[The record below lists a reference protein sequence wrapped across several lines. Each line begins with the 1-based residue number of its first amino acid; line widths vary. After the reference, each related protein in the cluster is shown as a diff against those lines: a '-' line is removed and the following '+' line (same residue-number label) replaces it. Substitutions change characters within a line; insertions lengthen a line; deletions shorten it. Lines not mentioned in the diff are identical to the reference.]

1 MKNRKLLLLTVS
13 VSIGL
18 VGCSTNDSA
27 NSSSSS
33 KASSDKVKVSSSLI
47 IASSENRSTITS
59 STSSNQ
65 ITVTSS
71 SLEKQID
78 STGLEENAIL
88 SGDYTSMNGTWT
100 NSNGYQLT
108 FNNGEVTLSGD
119 GVGGATHFTLNEPV
133 KQSNVIFLSFDPA
146 PTPNGMNL
154 MLALKGTSLSE
165 GLDEDGTDS
174 SRDRIIMGNNGGTTL
189 FAPKEKGGIPD
200 TAYYKDN

>member
-1 MKNRKLLLLTVS
+1 MKSRKLILLTAF

-18 VGCSTNDSA
+18 VGCSTNDST

-33 KASSDKVKVSSSLI
+33 QETSDKASSNSI
-47 IASSENRSTITS
+47 ITSSENSSTITS
-59 STSSNQ
+59 STSSNE

-71 SLEKQID
+71 SLEKQTD

-88 SGDYTSMNGTWT
+88 IGDYTSMNGTWT
-100 NSNGYQLT
+100 NSNGYQIT

-146 PTPNGMNL
+146 PAPNGMNL
-154 MLALKGTSLSE
+154 MLALKGTSPSE

-174 SRDRIIMGNNGGTTL
+174 SRDRIIMGNNGGTML

>member
-1 MKNRKLLLLTVS
+1 MKNRKLLLMTAFIT
-13 VSIGL
+13 IGL

-33 KASSDKVKVSSSLI
+33 KETKDKASSSSI
-47 IASSENRSTITS
+47 IASSENSSVITS
-59 STSSNQ
+59 STSSEE

-71 SLEKQID
+71 SLEEQTD
-78 STGLEENAIL
+78 SIGLEENAIL
-88 SGDYTSMNGTWT
+88 GGNYSSMNGTWT

-119 GVGGATHFTLNEPV
+119 GVGGSTHFTLNEPV
-133 KQSNVIFLSFDPA
+133 KQSNVIYLSFVPA
-146 PTPNGMNL
+146 PAPNGMNL
-154 MLALKGTSLSE
+154 MLALKGTSPSD

-174 SRDRIIMGNNGGTTL
+174 SRDRIMMGNNGGTML

-200 TAYYKDN
+200 TAYYKEN

>member
-1 MKNRKLLLLTVS
+1 MKNRKILLLTVF

-18 VGCSTNDSA
+18 VGCSANDSA

-33 KASSDKVKVSSSLI
+33 KETSDKSSSSSI
-47 IASSENRSTITS
+47 IASSENSSAITS
-59 STSSNQ
+59 STSSKE

-71 SLEKQID
+71 SLEKQTN

-119 GVGGATHFTLNEPV
+119 GVGGSTHFTLNEPV
-133 KQSNVIFLSFDPA
+133 KQSNVIFLSFVPA
-146 PTPNGMNL
+146 PAPNGMNL
-154 MLALKGTSLSE
+154 MLALKGTSPSE
-165 GLDEDGTDS
+165 GLDEDGTDT
-174 SRDRIIMGNNGGTTL
+174 SRDRIMMGNNGGTML

-200 TAYYKDN
+200 TAYYKEN

>member
-1 MKNRKLLLLTVS
+1 MKNRKLLLLTAFI
-13 VSIGL
+13 SIGL

-33 KASSDKVKVSSSLI
+33 KEINDKASSSSI
-47 IASSENRSTITS
+47 IASSENSSTITS
-59 STSSNQ
+59 STSSNE

-71 SLEKQID
+71 SLEKQTD
-78 STGLEENAIL
+78 SIGLEENAIL
-88 SGDYTSMNGTWT
+88 SGDYTSMNGMWT

-119 GVGGATHFTLNEPV
+119 GLGGSTHFKLSDPL
-133 KQSNVIFLSFDPA
+133 KQSNVIFLSFVPA
-146 PTPNGMNL
+146 PAPNGMTL
-154 MLALKGTSLSE
+154 MLALKGTSPSE

-174 SRDRIIMGNNGGTTL
+174 SRDRIIMGNNGGTML

-200 TAYYKDN
+200 TAYYKEN

>member
-1 MKNRKLLLLTVS
+1 MKNRKILLLTAF

-33 KASSDKVKVSSSLI
+33 KETSDKSGSSSI
-47 IASSENRSTITS
+47 IASSENSSTITS
-59 STSSNQ
+59 STSSEE
-65 ITVTSS
+65 IIVTSS
-71 SLEKQID
+71 SLEKQTN

-88 SGDYTSMNGTWT
+88 SGDYSSMNGTWT

-119 GVGGATHFTLNEPV
+119 GVGGSTHFTLNEPV
-133 KQSNVIFLSFDPA
+133 KQSNVIFLSFVPA
-146 PTPNGMNL
+146 PAPNGMNL
-154 MLALKGTSLSE
+154 MLALKGTSPSD

-174 SRDRIIMGNNGGTTL
+174 SRDRIMMGNNGGTML

-200 TAYYKDN
+200 TAYYKEN

>member
-1 MKNRKLLLLTVS
+1 MKNRKILLLTAF

-18 VGCSTNDSA
+18 VGCSTNDST

-33 KASSDKVKVSSSLI
+33 KETSDKSSSSSI
-47 IASSENRSTITS
+47 IASSENSSTITS
-59 STSSNQ
+59 STSSEE

-71 SLEKQID
+71 SLEKQTN

-119 GVGGATHFTLNEPV
+119 GVGGSTHFTLNEPV
-133 KQSNVIFLSFDPA
+133 KQSNVIFLSFVPA
-146 PTPNGMNL
+146 PAPNGMNL
-154 MLALKGTSLSE
+154 MLALKGTSPSD

-174 SRDRIIMGNNGGTTL
+174 SRDRIMMGNNGGTML

-200 TAYYKDN
+200 TAYYKEN

>member
-1 MKNRKLLLLTVS
+1 MTAFIT
-13 VSIGL
+13 IGL

-33 KASSDKVKVSSSLI
+33 KKTTDKASSSSI
-47 IASSENRSTITS
+47 IASSENSSVMTS
-59 STSSNQ
+59 STSTKE
-65 ITVTSS
+65 ITATSS
-71 SLEKQID
+71 SLEKQTD

-119 GVGGATHFTLNEPV
+119 GLGGSTHFTLNEPL
-133 KQSNVIFLSFDPA
+133 KQSNVIFLSFVPA
-146 PTPNGMNL
+146 PAPNGMNL
-154 MLALKGTSLSE
+154 MLALKGTSPSE

-174 SRDRIIMGNNGGTTL
+174 SRDRIIMGNNGGTML

-200 TAYYKDN
+200 TAYYKEN

>member
-1 MKNRKLLLLTVS
+1 MKNRKILLLTAF

-33 KASSDKVKVSSSLI
+33 KETSDKSSSSSI
-47 IASSENRSTITS
+47 IASSENSSTNTS
-59 STSSNQ
+59 STSSKE

-71 SLEKQID
+71 SLEKQTN

-100 NSNGYQLT
+100 NSNGNQLT

-119 GVGGATHFTLNEPV
+119 GVGGSTHFTLNEPV
-133 KQSNVIFLSFDPA
+133 KQSNVIFLSFVPA
-146 PTPNGMNL
+146 PAPNGMNL
-154 MLALKGTSLSE
+154 MLALKGTSPSD
-165 GLDEDGTDS
+165 GIDEDGTDS
-174 SRDRIIMGNNGGTTL
+174 SRDRIMMGNNGGTML

-200 TAYYKDN
+200 TAYYKEN

>member
-1 MKNRKLLLLTVS
+1 MKSRKLILLTAF

-18 VGCSTNDSA
+18 VGCSTNDST

-33 KASSDKVKVSSSLI
+33 KETSDKASSSSI
-47 IASSENRSTITS
+47 IASSENSSTITS
-59 STSSNQ
+59 STSSNE

-71 SLEKQID
+71 SLEKRTD

-88 SGDYTSMNGTWT
+88 IGDYTSMNGTWT

-146 PTPNGMNL
+146 PAPNGMNL
-154 MLALKGTSLSE
+154 MLALKGTSPSE

-174 SRDRIIMGNNGGTTL
+174 SRDRIIMGNNGGTML